1 MVNNDFVVSQV
12 SSDQMADEA
21 VVVPVKKVVFDIL
34 LLQLGKH
41 VAVFFPCF
49 CCSEKL
55 YCYRLPFYCVICFH
69 FQDAVIAVLT
79 TENYNVPPNLVS

>member
-21 VVVPVKKVVFDIL
+21 VVVPVKKVVFDVL

-41 VAVFFPCF
+41 VAFFFPAAGN
-49 CCSEKL
+49 L
-55 YCYRLPFYCVICFH
+55 YCYRLPFYYVICYH
-69 FQDAVIAVLT
+69 FQDAV
-79 TENYNVPPNLVS
+79 

>member
-21 VVVPVKKVVFDIL
+21 VVVPVKKVVFDVL

-41 VAVFFPCF
+41 VAFFS
-49 CCSEKL
+49 CSGKSL
-55 YCYRLPFYCVICFH
+55 LLPFT
-69 FQDAVIAVLT
+69 VLLR
-79 TENYNVPPNLVS
+79 NLLPLPGCGLSKPLKTIMFRLI

>member
-41 VAVFFPCF
+41 VAFFSLF
-49 CCSEKL
+49 LLQRESFIATV
-55 YCYRLPFYCVICFH
+55 YRFI
-69 FQDAVIAVLT
+69 T
-79 TENYNVPPNLVS
+79 